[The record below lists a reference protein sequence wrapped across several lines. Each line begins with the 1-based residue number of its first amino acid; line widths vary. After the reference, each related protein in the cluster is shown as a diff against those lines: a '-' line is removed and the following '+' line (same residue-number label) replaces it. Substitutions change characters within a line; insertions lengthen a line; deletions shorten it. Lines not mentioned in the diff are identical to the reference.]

1 MKNESIKQKILE
13 CAKAEFMEKGFA
25 DASMRTIAEK
35 AGFTTGILYSRFADK
50 DEIFREL
57 VSDGA
62 TELYDYFCFLQD
74 EFASFEPERQKAEMH
89 DYVDEK
95 VDYML
100 DIIYKHFD
108 AFKLI
113 ICKSSGSSYENHVDK
128 MVEVETRNT
137 VRFMEVLRGLGI
149 SVNEVRADL
158 NHMLASA
165 LFGGMFEIVAH
176 DFPKE
181 DAVIY
186 VKQLQE
192 FFNAGWDKLLGLS

>member
-1 MKNESIKQKILE
+1 MWMK
-13 CAKAEFMEKGFA
+13 
-25 DASMRTIAEK
+25 
-35 AGFTTGILYSRFADK
+35 
-50 DEIFREL
+50 
-57 VSDGA
+57 
-62 TELYDYFCFLQD
+62 
-74 EFASFEPERQKAEMH
+74 
-89 DYVDEK
+89 
-95 VDYML
+95 
-100 DIIYKHFD
+100 
-108 AFKLI
+108 
-113 ICKSSGSSYENHVDK
+113 SYENYVDK